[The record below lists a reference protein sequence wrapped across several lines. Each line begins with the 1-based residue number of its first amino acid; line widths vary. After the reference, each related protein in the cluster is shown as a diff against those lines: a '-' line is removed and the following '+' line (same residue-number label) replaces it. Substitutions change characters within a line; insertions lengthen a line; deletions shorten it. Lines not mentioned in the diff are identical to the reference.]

1 MNITYDRQEFYRA
14 HLARDKRFDGKF
26 FVAVKTT
33 KIYCRPTCPARKA
46 KLENL
51 DFYLYAAQAEEAG
64 FRPCMRCRPE
74 TAPGSAAWIGTSA
87 CVQRAVRMMDA
98 ISNEDVSVSLIAER
112 LGVSDR
118 WLRELFHEQVGA
130 SPQSVLLYKKLNVA
144 RNLLDNSSLSITD
157 IAFSSGFQSIRR
169 FNDAFKKR
177 FKQTPSE
184 IRKATPAQ
192 SLLQLE
198 LSYRPPYDWQSLI
211 TFFSARTLPNTELV
225 DDNSYQRIFTCAD
238 GHGWLKVTR
247 GEHNKMLV
255 QLKLDKPTNIMG
267 IVANIKD
274 MFDLD
279 ADPMMIA
286 KDLSSDK
293 KLRPLLQQLPGIR
306 IPGCIE
312 PFEMAVRA
320 IVGQKISVKGAR
332 QALIKLVELCGE
344 DQIFDEGIALKK
356 YFPTPQNILGADL
369 STVGLTNAKINALKL
384 LAAAIDEGSIVL
396 DGTADYD
403 ETCQQLLALKG
414 IGPWTVELIAMR
426 VLRNPNAFPEKD
438 LEILKQVKRYDL
450 NPKLWVPWRA
460 YAAMLLLNS

>member
-1 MNITYDRQEFYRA
+1 MNTDYDRQEFYKA

-33 KIYCRPTCPARKA
+33 GIYCRPICPARKA

-51 DFYLYAAQAEEAG
+51 DFYIYAAQAEEAG

-87 CVQRAVRMMDA
+87 CVQRAVRMMD
-98 ISNEDVSVSLIAER
+98 SVSTEEVSVNSIAER

-144 RNLLDNSSLSITD
+144 RNLLDHSSLSITD

-177 FKQTPSE
+177 FKQTPSD
-184 IRKATPAQ
+184 IRN
-192 SLLQLE
+192 SLPFNASFQIE
-198 LSYRPPYDWQSLI
+198 LSYRLPYDWNNLI
-211 TFFSARTLPNTELV
+211 KFFSARALPNTEYV
-225 DDNSYQRIFTCAD
+225 DEDGYQRIFNYANT
-238 GHGWLKVTR
+238 HGWLRVTH
-247 GEHNKMLV
+247 GDANKIHIE
-255 QLKLDKPTNIMG
+255 LKLDKPANIMG

-279 ADPMMIA
+279 ADPMAIA
-286 KDLSSDK
+286 NDLKADK
-293 KLRPLLQQLPGIR
+293 KLQPLLRKLPGIR
-306 IPGCIE
+306 IPGCFE
-312 PFEMAVRA
+312 PFELAVRA

-332 QALIKLVELCGE
+332 TALIKMVELCGQ
-344 DQIFDEGIALKK
+344 DQVFDDSITLKK
-356 YFPTPQNILGADL
+356 YFPTPKNIIEADL
-369 STVGLTNAKINALKL
+369 SGVGLTNAKINALKA
-384 LAAAIDEGSIVL
+384 LAAAIEDGAIVL

-403 ETCQQLLALKG
+403 ETCQRLLALKG

-426 VLRNPNAFPEKD
+426 ALRNPNAFPEKD
-438 LEILKQVKRYDL
+438 LEILKQVKRYGL
-450 NPKLWVPWRA
+450 NPKFWVPWRA
-460 YAAMLLLNS
+460 YAAMLLLCS